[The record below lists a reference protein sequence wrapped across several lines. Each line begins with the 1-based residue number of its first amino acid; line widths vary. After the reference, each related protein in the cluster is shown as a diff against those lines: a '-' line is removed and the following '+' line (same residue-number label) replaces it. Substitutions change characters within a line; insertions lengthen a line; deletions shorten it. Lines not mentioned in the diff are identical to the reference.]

1 MADQNVKIFFDQL
14 SAKASKI
21 ESVSIAK
28 KELAYNCG
36 TYHLLRIATEIKP
49 KQPIVLIRA
58 GIHGDEISGPLSI
71 LKYFEQII
79 EYSRQKS
86 VALIIYPLANPS
98 GFERGTRYNCD
109 NDKGEFGNNDVIR
122 YKTSSGSF
130 IDDLGKEEKTF
141 VSWEWSDNVP
151 NSRLAQESKIFLSI
165 LRQEPLSQIVGCL
178 DLHQDYLTSKELVA
192 AYHYSF
198 GDLATYNR
206 IITEINKIAPI
217 WTNKPIGAGF
227 NTQVNEKGEV
237 VKSGAG
243 EEDMATDNNGFIVR
257 HDGSL
262 PDLFYRLGA
271 PFCVTTETTGA
282 MPLAKAMLINKI
294 WIFGII
300 DLISEYKFSRDR

>member
-1 MADQNVKIFFDQL
+1 MADQNVKSFFNQL
-14 SAKASKI
+14 LSKASKI
-21 ESVSIAK
+21 GLVSITK
-28 KELAYNCG
+28 RKLVYGCG
-36 TYHLLRIATEIKP
+36 TYHFWLVATEIKP
-49 KQPIVLIRA
+49 NQPIVLIRA
-58 GIHGDEISGPLSI
+58 GIHGDEIAGPLSI
-71 LKYFEQII
+71 LEYFDQII
-79 EYSRQKS
+79 EYGRQKG

-98 GFERGTRYNCD
+98 GFDYGTRYNCD

-122 YKTSSGSF
+122 YKTASGSF

-151 NSRLAQESKIFLSI
+151 NSRLPQESKLFLSM

-192 AYHYSF
+192 AYQYSF
-198 GDLATYNR
+198 GDITKYNK
-206 IITEINKIAPI
+206 IIKEVNKIAPVLVN
-217 WTNKPIGAGF
+217 TPIGAGF
-227 NTQVNEKGEV
+227 NIKIGEI
-237 VKSGAG
+237 S
-243 EEDMATDNNGFIVR
+243 TDSNGFIIR

-282 MPLAKAMLINKI
+282 TPLAKAMLINKI

-300 DLISEYKFSRDR
+300 DLAHARTGLAQK